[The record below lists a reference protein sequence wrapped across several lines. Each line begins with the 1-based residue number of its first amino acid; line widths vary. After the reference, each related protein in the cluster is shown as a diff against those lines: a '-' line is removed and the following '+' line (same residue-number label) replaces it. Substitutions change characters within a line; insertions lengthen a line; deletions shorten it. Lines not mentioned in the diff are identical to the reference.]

1 MDSDKR
7 NKPAQIGGVRTSDI
21 EPYTALR
28 WVSTLFKG
36 AAVFLGVA
44 VIGEFVAGIRFDGM
58 GAVPVLL
65 GELARTIVL
74 AVVLWGG
81 GDLVRLLVHVGHDI
95 RAERI
100 LIARLV
106 HRFPVPA
113 SQEHFEE
120 KIVVGTAMDGSA
132 LPAEVHDDR
141 PPLMHAE
148 RKAGVE
154 RKAG

>member
-1 MDSDKR
+1 MDTDKR
-7 NKPAQIGGVRTSDI
+7 NNPRPSPIGGIRTSDI

-81 GDLVRLLVHVGHDI
+81 GDLVRLLIHLGHDI

-106 HRFPVPA
+106 HRFPVPT
-113 SQEHFEE
+113 SQEHLEE
-120 KIVVGTAMDGSA
+120 KIVVGTAMDGST
-132 LPAEVHDDR
+132 LPSEAHPDR

-148 RKAGVE
+148 RKAG
-154 RKAG
+154 